1 VNVPPEL
8 ARLADRIGEAV
19 TLAPEAMADLIE
31 AALAEATNAAV
42 WLPLERRRAS
52 HENYA
57 RHLHVYGVAP
67 DLISTSV
74 NRLVAVSSKQ

>member
-1 VNVPPEL
+1 MADTRLNGELQVSVPTEL

-19 TLAPEAMADLIE
+19 TLAPAPMVGSIE

-57 RHLHVYGVAP
+57 RPNCA
-67 DLISTSV
+67 IRES
-74 NRLVAVSSKQ
+74 